1 MYILSMIKQNKNLKR
16 KDTKMKVGKLLLSLE
31 LEYKKMAIDENLP
44 KEVRDECNKKIKLIK
59 QEIKD
64 LGL

>member
-1 MYILSMIKQNKNLKR
+1 MYILFMIKQSKNLKR
-16 KDTKMKVGKLLLSLE
+16 KDTEMEIGKLWLSLE

-44 KEVRDECNKKIKLIK
+44 KEVRDECNKKIALIK
-59 QEIKD
+59 QEIKN

>member
-1 MYILSMIKQNKNLKR
+1 
-16 KDTKMKVGKLLLSLE
+16 MKVGKLLLSLE

-44 KEVRDECNKKIKLIK
+44 KEVRNEYNKKIKLIK

-64 LGL
+64 LGV